1 MLTLEHLTTMT
12 KPQIIKKTYEIV
24 EKMFSG
30 LGPCHDFYHTK
41 RVIKT
46 AKYLAKKEGANIFI
60 VEMAALLHD
69 IGRVEEYKHKYS
81 ENNLNHADI
90 SAKNA
95 KPILRKFNLDKKTID
110 NICHAIIAHRFRS
123 PTEQA
128 QTIEAKVLR
137 DADKLDSLG
146 AIGIARAY
154 IWLGEYRIGT
164 IYVGKK
170 EWVKFDIKSKDAK
183 HDSLQREWAIKL
195 SKIKDS
201 MFTKSGKQL
210 AIKRHKLMEK
220 FLKDLEEEIKIDLA

>member
-1 MLTLEHLTTMT
+1 MLTLDKIIDMT
-12 KPQIIKKTYEIV
+12 RPQIIKKTYELV

-46 AKYLAKKEGANIFI
+46 AKYLAKKEGADMFV

-69 IGRVEEYKHKYS
+69 IGRIEEYKHKYQ
-81 ENNLNHADI
+81 ENNLNHADL
-90 SAKNA
+90 SVKNA
-95 KPILRKFNLDKKTID
+95 KPILKNFGLDQKTID
-110 NICHAIIAHRFRS
+110 NICHAIIAHRFRN
-123 PTEQA
+123 PTESA
-128 QTIEAKVLR
+128 RTIEAKVLR

-146 AIGIARAY
+146 AIGIARAF

-170 EWVKFDIKSKDAK
+170 EYSKFDVNSKDPK

-195 SKIKDS
+195 SKIKDN
-201 MFTKSGKQL
+201 MFTKSGRQL